1 MTLRSLALET
11 VAIRDVRNLAT
22 CDVALSPRL
31 NVVHGDNGHGKT
43 TLLEALYLV
52 ASSRSFRTAKLGELV
67 RHGQAAAS
75 VRASLRES
83 SVGGAALDL
92 LREQSVGIAR
102 SRASVRIDGT
112 RPATLAAYATRTPVV
127 VFHPDELALS
137 SGPAS
142 LRRRLLD
149 RLVLYR
155 EPASADALGR
165 YGEALRARQDLLRRD
180 VRRGPAL
187 DAYERLCAEEG
198 ARVTRARAAA
208 VDALGPFLLHAFARI
223 AEPGLLLTVA
233 YAAGGSPTPDEALAR
248 LGETRDRDAH
258 RASASI
264 GPHRDD
270 LLLALGDHPART
282 VASQGQHRAL
292 VLALKAAES
301 SCIAASTARVPILL
315 LDDVSSELDPGRTAA
330 LFRFLAE
337 PIEGAPA
344 PPQIVLT
351 TTRPDLI
358 PETLAEGGPRCEIHL
373 QKGVISNRPT
383 PR

>member
-1 MTLRSLALET
+1 MSLRSLAIEH
-11 VAIRDVRNLAT
+11 VGVRDVRNLAT
-22 CDVALSPRL
+22 VEVDLSPGL

-52 ASSRSFRTAKLGELV
+52 ASSRSFRTTKLGELV
-67 RHGQAAAS
+67 SHGSATAS
-75 VRASLRES
+75 VRATLRES
-83 SVGGAALDL
+83 GPSSPDL
-92 LREQSVGIAR
+92 VREQSAGIAR
-102 SRASVRIDGT
+102 SRVTVRIDGS
-112 RPATLAAYATRTPVV
+112 RPPTLSAYATRTPVV

-155 EPASADALGR
+155 EPAASEALVR
-165 YGEALRARQDLLRRD
+165 YGEALRSRQDLLRRD
-180 VRRGPAL
+180 VRGGSAL
-187 DAYERLCAEEG
+187 DAYESICAQEG

-208 VDALGPFLLHAFARI
+208 VDALAPFLVQAFTAI
-223 AEPGLLLTVA
+223 AEPGLVL
-233 YAAGGSPTPDEALAR
+233 AATHARGGADEAEAALSQ
-248 LGETRDRDAH
+248 LGASRDRDAH
-258 RASASI
+258 RASASF

-270 LLLALGDHPART
+270 LFLALGGHPART

-301 SCIAASTARVPILL
+301 SCIAAASSRVPILL
-315 LDDVSSELDPGRTAA
+315 LDDVSSELDPRRTDA
-330 LFRFLAE
+330 LFGFLAA
-337 PIEGAPA
+337 PTFGALS

-358 PETLAEGGPRCEIHL
+358 PERLGAGGPRREIRL
-373 QKGVISNRPT
+373 EKGAISK
-383 PR
+383 